1 MPESISDPFA
11 SIPGFYDEISPD
23 DSPKPEPKILEQP
36 EAPIEEESEP

>member
-23 DSPKPEPKILEQP
+23 DSPKTEPQILEQP
-36 EAPIEEESEP
+36 EDPIEE